1 MKKLLSTLL
10 ILCFALNS
18 QAQNDTDEKK
28 FHLGLLTV
36 SKLNWFT
43 AESKNLSGDGVNAGI
58 SLGLSFDQFFAK
70 NYAFSVEL
78 LHYSGSYSVMADSLS
93 QKSNR
98 FGDVGIKYKERAFQI
113 PISIK
118 LRTGEIG
125 YWRYFGQIG
134 IAPLI
139 NYRSIR
145 ADYSNTGVFGSNPD
159 DAIDRFVNENEND
172 FDYADAS
179 IVSDDNRRYFL
190 EEDNVSAL
198 RVPLMVSAGAEWN
211 LSGSTSIIMGIRYEY
226 GLLNVMKAEGSVG
239 RINSF
244 GIMAGVRF

>member
-18 QAQNDTDEKK
+18 QASNDSTEKK
-28 FHLGLLTV
+28 FHLGLISV
-36 SKLNWFT
+36 SKLNWFSS
-43 AESKNLSGDGVNAGI
+43 ESKNLSGDGVNAGI

-78 LHYSGSYSVMADSLS
+78 LHYSGTYRLLADSIS
-93 QKSNR
+93 QNSRK
-98 FGDVGIKYKERAFQI
+98 FGDVSIKYKERAFQI

-134 IAPLI
+134 IAPMI
-139 NYRSIR
+139 NYRSIQS
-145 ADYSNTGVFGSNPD
+145 DYSVDTLFGSNPD
-159 DAIDRFVNENEND
+159 DALGRFVNENEND
-172 FDYADAS
+172 FDYNDHAPIS
-179 IVSDDNRRYFL
+179 PENRRYFL
-190 EEDNVSAL
+190 EEDNVSAFRL
-198 RVPLMVSAGAEWN
+198 PLMVSAGAEWN
-211 LSGSTSIIMGIRYEY
+211 VSGQTNIIMGIRYEY
-226 GLLNVMKAEGSVG
+226 GLLNVMKGEGAVG
-239 RINSF
+239 RISSF